1 MSNETTTDVKYS
13 EDSHKREFG
22 RSIDGPSETKEV
34 FVSNMP
40 YNVSEAGITTA
51 LKRIFSKAKGF
62 VGVKKITI
70 QRGLAMIEF
79 ESHAEA
85 EAAVQMTQ
93 DVKIGP
99 RTLSVKLND
108 PFGAKARRIER
119 ESGIT
124 DQRSLALGHDTH
136 PNPDCWFCLAN
147 PGADTQLIFA
157 VDPAAE
163 IYMSLSKGC
172 ITPLHSFIC
181 PVTHFG
187 CFAQASDKV
196 RDLCCEYSERF
207 CDKLATEN
215 MGTIIFERW
224 IPMNATAANH
234 MQVHLVPIEKER
246 NQAIDWRNII
256 RDQGK
261 KIGIDFIPI
270 NGQADVTRK
279 MEGILNRVSY
289 LFISFPAGD
298 HREFLLGIGKMSFTF
313 PREILCTGLGCPER
327 MEWRS
332 CESDPETEAS
342 TVDRLKS
349 LFNPS

>member
-1 MSNETTTDVKYS
+1 MSIEASAAVATRDSMKRPAGIIS
-13 EDSHKREFG
+13 E
-22 RSIDGPSETKEV
+22 GPSETREV

-51 LKRIFSKAKGF
+51 LKRIFSKAPGF
-62 VGVKKITI
+62 VCVKKVTT

-79 ESHAEA
+79 GSHAEA
-85 EAAVQMTQ
+85 EAAVQMNQ

-108 PFGAKARRIER
+108 PLGAKSRRIDR
-119 ESGIT
+119 ESVIT
-124 DQRSLALGHDTH
+124 DQRSKSLGHDTH

-157 VDPAAE
+157 VDPTAE

-196 RDLCCEYSERF
+196 RELCIEYSDQF
-207 CDKLATEN
+207 SQKLATEG
-215 MGTIIFERW
+215 METIIFERW

-234 MQVHLVPIEKER
+234 MQIHLVPIDKDK
-246 NQAIDWRNII
+246 NDAIDWRNII

-261 KIGIDFIPI
+261 KVGIDFIRI
-270 NGQADVTRK
+270 NSQDEVTRK

-289 LFISFPAGD
+289 MFISFQVGD
-298 HREFLLGIGKMSFTF
+298 QREFWLGIGKMSFTF
-313 PREILCTGLGCPER
+313 PREILCSGLGCPER
-327 MEWRS
+327 IDWRA
-332 CESDPETEAS
+332 CESDFETETS
-342 TVDRLKS
+342 TVNRLKAM
-349 LFNPS
+349 FNPS